1 MNIEVAI
8 KCFREKCKA
17 DLRSAFPWLSIAAV
31 SERKQKMGGR
41 GANGDEVLL
50 LGVFFIWC

>member
-1 MNIEVAI
+1 MAI

-31 SERKQKMGGR
+31 SERKQKMGGE